1 MSKNHKRILELAR
14 KTTIIRPR
22 DVAALGIP
30 REYVGRMA
38 SSGKL
43 ARVGRGLYMLPD
55 AEVTAER
62 ALAETAKAVPHA
74 VVCLLTALRF
84 HGLTTQGPH
93 QIWLAVENKAWRPRA
108 TPWPVRV
115 VFMSGAA
122 FHAGIETHRIE
133 KIPVRVYSAAKT
145 VADCFKYRHKIGL
158 DLAVEAL
165 RDYLRRNRAGADD
178 VWRYAKICRVT
189 RVIQPYL
196 DAVS

>member
-1 MSKNHKRILELAR
+1 MIKNHKRILELAR

-30 REYVGRMA
+30 REYVGRLA
-38 SSGKL
+38 SSGQL
-43 ARVGRGLYMLPD
+43 ARIGRGLYVLPD

-62 ALAETAKAVPHA
+62 ALVETARAAPHA

-93 QIWLAVENKAWRPRA
+93 QIWLAVENKAWRPRV

-122 FHAGIETHRIE
+122 FHAGIEIHRIE
-133 KIPVRVYSAAKT
+133 KVPVRIYSAAKT
-145 VADCFKYRHKIGL
+145 VADCFKYRNKIGL
-158 DLAVEAL
+158 DVAVEAL
-165 RDYLRRNRAGADD
+165 RDYLRRNRAGADE